1 MNPWPV
7 IFVVIA
13 ALALFQLDAI
23 FPDALRREGANER
36 LVYLGFL
43 LLIILVYGFRFR
55 RVRTIP
61 LVKIG
66 LAWAAIFSGIVV
78 AYAHRD
84 TLQTVWANVRGEIA
98 PTIAVARTEGEV
110 ELRKAWDGHF
120 RAVAKINGA
129 NVGMLIDTGA
139 SIVLLSYE
147 DAVNVGLQP
156 QNLDFSLPVT
166 TANGRSFVAPVNIET
181 ITIGA
186 VGLEN
191 VRAAVA
197 QPGKIHSSLLGMS
210 FLGRLQ
216 ETSFRRD
223 RLILKN

>member
-7 IFVVIA
+7 IFVVFSA
-13 ALALFQLDAI
+13 FALYQLDAL
-23 FPDALRREGANER
+23 FPDALRQDGANER
-36 LVYLGFL
+36 LVYFGFFL
-43 LLIILVYGFRFR
+43 LIALVYGFRFR
-55 RVRTIP
+55 RVRMIP

-66 LAWAAIFSGIVV
+66 LAWAAIFSGIII
-78 AYAHRD
+78 AYGNRD
-84 TLQTVWANVRGEIA
+84 VLQSAWATLRGEIA
-98 PTIAVARTEGEV
+98 PTIAVARVEGEV
-110 ELRKAWDGHF
+110 ELRKAFDGHF

-147 DAVNVGLQP
+147 DAVNAGLSP
-156 QNLDFSLPVT
+156 QTLDFSMPVT
-166 TANGRSFVAPVNIET
+166 TANGRSFVAPVT
-181 ITIGA
+181 IDTLTIGS
-186 VGLEN
+186 VGLDN

-210 FLGRLQ
+210 FIGRLQ
-216 ETSFRRD
+216 ETSFRQD